1 MADVHL
7 GFRQYGLSERA
18 ADFCRAFDSAIDYC
32 LTEKPDFVV
41 IAGDLF
47 DAKSIDPQTYAQA
60 DAALHRL
67 SQANI
72 PVVANEGN
80 HERWFRRGDH
90 SWLWQ
95 LSRHGRLRLLRQF
108 DPITGKPH
116 AGEWTAERGFGAYTD
131 IGSARIFG
139 VEYLGARLPA
149 HIDEIAASLSRIPRA
164 DVRAV
169 IGIMHTGID
178 EAFEYG
184 SSGLSLEQL
193 QPLESLTDYLALGHV
208 HHAYQLPNNEPWI
221 FNPGALEAHTV
232 LEGLT
237 GTFVEGQRRERGIF
251 DVRINPGNTGKIEAV
266 FRNDVIVRRLFQ
278 RITIDV
284 TKFPSFELLAKA
296 VKQSANEQLGP
307 SDEPA
312 VIDLRLTGQLKFD
325 RLQLDQDAL
334 QEIVAD
340 IQKALHVRV
349 TKHFNSSS
357 RDIGLTDTTA
367 TRQEIERGVIRRLI
381 AASPHAAQ
389 SDTLAKATLSL
400 KTAALEGRSPEDMA
414 SQLEQLLT

>member
-1 MADVHL
+1 M
-7 GFRQYGLSERA
+7 
-18 ADFCRAFDSAIDYC
+18 
-32 LTEKPDFVV
+32 
-41 IAGDLF
+41 
-47 DAKSIDPQTYAQA
+47 
-60 DAALHRL
+60 
-67 SQANI
+67 
-72 PVVANEGN
+72 
-80 HERWFRRGDH
+80 
-90 SWLWQ
+90 
-95 LSRHGRLRLLRQF
+95 SRHGRLRLLRQF